1 MPLPTG
7 GADDANRTRNET
19 VRSCVVGFAG
29 EGQAGLIGSTVIREY
44 SYGLLTIRYQP
55 EQGSLD
61 IWFVGK
67 VLAVER
73 WCGKPQLIRYTAGS
87 WEGDLMEAAK
97 VAA

>member
-1 MPLPTG
+1 MT
-7 GADDANRTRNET
+7 RTEHAMKLYDLALSVLRA
-19 VRSCVVGFAG
+19 RGRPR
-29 EGQAGLIGSTVIREY
+29 LIGSTFIREY

-73 WCGKPQLIRYTAGS
+73 WCSKPQLIRYTAGS
-87 WEGDLMEAAK
+87 WEGDLREAAK